1 MVAHQISLAQIERKA
16 WMSYFDDGLLDI
28 FLGLV
33 LLIVGVSDLLGDSLG
48 SRLWVYAV
56 YALLVG
62 MACLGYWA
70 GKRFMTVPR
79 LGRVVFGPA
88 RQARRRKTAIILV
101 VQIIVGMLLTGMLA
115 AALLR
120 VPLGGAPFSRSTLL
134 AITVGLWAMIGVS
147 LIAYFLDYTRGYL
160 IATMYGI
167 GFGGVELL
175 GNPVTLFVA
184 GAVTVALGTFVLIRF
199 LRKHPAQ
206 AHDPRMK
213 EAADA
218 E

>member
-1 MVAHQISLAQIERKA
+1 VAQEVDLARIERRA
-16 WMSYFDDGLLDI
+16 WTSYFDDGLFDI
-28 FLGLV
+28 LLGL
-33 LLIVGVSDLLGDSLG
+33 LLFIVWVSALLGESLP
-48 SRLWVYAV
+48 SRLWGYGV

-62 MACLGYWA
+62 MACVTFWA
-70 GKRFMTVPR
+70 GKRFITAPR

-88 RQARRRKTAIILV
+88 RKARRRKTAIILA

-134 AITVGLWAMIGVS
+134 AIAVGLWVMIGVS

-160 IATMYGI
+160 IATLYGI

-175 GNPVTLFVA
+175 GNPATFFVA
-184 GAVTVALGTFVLIRF
+184 GAVTMALGTFVLFRF
-199 LRKHPAQ
+199 LREHPAQ
-206 AHDPRMK
+206 AHDPRMR

>member
-1 MVAHQISLAQIERKA
+1 MVAHQISLAQIERKV

-33 LLIVGVSDLLGDSLG
+33 LLIVGVSDLLEDSLG

-88 RQARRRKTAIILV
+88 RKARRRKTAIILG

-120 VPLGGAPFSRSTLL
+120 APLGGAPFSRSTLL
-134 AITVGLWAMIGVS
+134 AIAVGLWVMIGVG
-147 LIAYFLDYTRGYL
+147 LIAYFLDYTRG
-160 IATMYGI
+160 
-167 GFGGVELL
+167 
-175 GNPVTLFVA
+175 
-184 GAVTVALGTFVLIRF
+184 
-199 LRKHPAQ
+199 
-206 AHDPRMK
+206 
-213 EAADA
+213 
-218 E
+218 